1 MAVRWQIAFK
11 TLSNHDGL
19 VKVYDSTYSGDAI
32 DLMPAARAFT
42 TTRQASA
49 LFQPVMTDSG
59 YLRVI
64 DNGISTQHIE
74 DMHPIGALDRP
85 VEFYIDNVLEW
96 RGYISP
102 ESFSV
107 NWEAAP
113 REVALPLVGALSVL
127 DSVDIQENGTDLQ
140 PIAKFI
146 KEILTATGFS
156 WSKIIL
162 AKQMESVDG
171 YEGFPEFRLSVS
183 RYRFVNYNTAQNIDD
198 PDWTRYVGNSYL
210 EVLKKICAY
219 FGWTASQHG
228 ANLILSNSRLDLT
241 DADFESITWSDL
253 GELASDPEAVI
264 TPVAE
269 TRPELAVGSLDF
281 DGVNHRKSIQNGHK
295 KVTVETN
302 VATVDSIYPQ
312 IFFNGKEQAFYEHKQ
327 ALTGAGGIILNLD
340 LYGRVR
346 FLDPSKENASLFV
359 YSWDDVRNVWVRG
372 NWHKPTGEVFP
383 MTPRADIVEGFTFEK
398 TSLTPAP
405 PDPRNNYKKYLRLC
419 RKLRIDDSGSGSGSG
434 GSTWKTLDSDK
445 ELAYI
450 SAGESGFFAKGG
462 ALCFSCHIRNN
473 FLRDETSTGGDL
485 QVDDEGLTQWGP
497 FGGKLKMSVRIG
509 DKYYD
514 GDGQWGDNEVI
525 FAVET
530 KAVGA
535 SSAGGNPT
543 DPTDGIVVDTNN
555 GQYQGAEG
563 YVIPIPEDMIGQ
575 IVIVFYPWVDTDG
588 TSVHPDEVN
597 TIYLHELSVRYFN
610 DFITDHPDDIGV
622 RISQLTGRAFK
633 SDLTSSLAMSSLGG
647 EQPPVASNSY
657 LFWDGSPIGPSEL
670 FVYCDEDETTLAQPE
685 YWLMDSLCK
694 AYTNPATWLEL
705 EVSAD
710 DDIQLYSVFTYQGK
724 KYLVT
729 YIDADYSSEHLK
741 IKIASYE

>member
-1 MAVRWQIAFK
+1 MAVRWTITFK
-11 TLSNHDGL
+11 TLKDRTGL
-19 VKVYDSTYSGDAI
+19 VKVYDSSYSGDPIALTPAVSAI
-32 DLMPAARAFT
+32 T

-64 DNGISTQHIE
+64 DNGISAQHIE

-113 REVALPLVGALSVL
+113 REVAFPLVGALSVL
-127 DSVDIQENGTDLQ
+127 DSVDIQETGTDLQ

-210 EVLKKICAY
+210 EVLRKICLY
-219 FGWTASQHG
+219 FGWTASQQG

-253 GELASDPEAVI
+253 GDLASDPKTDI

-327 ALTGAGGIILNLD
+327 TVGLIDI
-340 LYGRVR
+340 YGRVR
-346 FLDPSKENASLFV
+346 FLDPSKENVSLFV
-359 YSWDDVRNVWVRG
+359 YTWDDVREVFVRG
-372 NWHKPTGEVFP
+372 NWRKPTGEVFP

-398 TSLTPAP
+398 SSGPNPP

-434 GSTWKTLDSDK
+434 GSTWKTLPGNK

-462 ALCFSCHIRNN
+462 ALCFSCHVHNN
-473 FLRDETSTGGDL
+473 YMRDDTSGGGSFY
-485 QVDDEGLTQWGP
+485 VDDEGLTQWGP
-497 FGGKLKMSVRIG
+497 FGGNLRMSVRIG

-514 GDGQWGDNEVI
+514 GDGQWGDDEVV
-525 FAVET
+525 FAVAT
-530 KAVGA
+530 KAVGN
-535 SSAGGNPT
+535 SSPGGNPSVYA
-543 DPTDGIVVDTNN
+543 DGIVVDTNN

-563 YVIPIPEDMIGQ
+563 YVMPIPEDMVGRIEISLYSWQ
-575 IVIVFYPWVDTDG
+575 DTDG
-588 TSVHPDEVN
+588 PTIYPDKVN
-597 TIYLHELSVRYFN
+597 TIYLHDFSVRYFN

-633 SDLTSSLAMSSLGG
+633 SDLTSSLDISSLGE
-647 EQPPVASNSY
+647 EQPPIASNSY
-657 LFWDGSPIGPSEL
+657 LFWDGSPIGSSEL

-710 DDIQLYSVFTYQGK
+710 DDIQLYSVFTYQGD

-729 YIDADYSSEHLK
+729 YIDADYNSEHLK